1 MNAGYSISSSAR
13 AIIGCVSAATTTE
26 TALSGLRATQREII
40 DAIASSQTFEHAPV
54 SRALLLYLFQHAG
67 STLNEYMIGTEA
79 LGRRQDFDPRTDAAV
94 RVQLSRL
101 RNKLS
106 EYTAHEGKNSP
117 VEVVL
122 PRGGYTLEF
131 VDHTPQN
138 QEAATAT
145 RVESLEPLPADLAKP
160 AWTRDHL
167 IQVAVLLL
175 VCIVSTFFIAR
186 WTSAKPAQQ
195 DTHKPAAGFTEAS
208 FWSTIVGNNVPVRI
222 LVPNPTFFK
231 WGDAKSK
238 ESIHARSVNVNSFAD
253 MAQSPLLSQM
263 AQKLGPPVLSQEYMS
278 VYDARSTLLL
288 LSFLSDHAINAQFSF
303 ASEYPTDEMDK
314 ENVVLLGTG
323 TTLRRFDEILK
334 ATSLRFDPLTTAIT
348 RVDGKSQVVER
359 FNPINESGDVSYIP
373 QMLACLPTGVAGK
386 KALVIAGFRNQAL
399 LRYITSDAG
408 QNEIRKRQKLG
419 NSPFFEAVV
428 LAEMNGNTPLR
439 SSIAYFHSLPAQS
452 SIPDT
457 DPHR

>member
-1 MNAGYSISSSAR
+1 MSVATSS
-13 AIIGCVSAATTTE
+13 E
-26 TALSGLRATQREII
+26 TAPSASRSAQREII

-67 STLNEYMIGTEA
+67 ITLNEYMIGTEA

-101 RNKLS
+101 RNKLA
-106 EYTAHEGKNSP
+106 EYTAHEGKNAP

-131 VDHTPQN
+131 VDHTPQTP
-138 QEAATAT
+138 QPATA
-145 RVESLEPLPADLAKP
+145 VPSEAPEPVVADTPTPSSAVTDAAKP
-160 AWTRDHL
+160 SWTRAHL
-167 IQVAVLLL
+167 IQVAILL
-175 VCIVSTFFIAR
+175 VVAIATTFALAK
-186 WTSAKPAQQ
+186 WTNPKPPQAE
-195 DTHKPAAGFTEAS
+195 TRKPAAAFTDAS

-288 LSFLSDHAINAQFSF
+288 LSFLNDHAINAQFSF
-303 ASEYPTDEMDK
+303 AAEYPTDEMDK

-348 RVDGKSQVVER
+348 RVDDKAQVVQR
-359 FNPINESGDVSYIP
+359 FNPVNESGDVSYIP
-373 QMLACLPTGVAGK
+373 QMLACLPTGIAGK

-399 LRYITSDAG
+399 LHYITSDAG

-452 SIPDT
+452 SVPDGG
-457 DPHR
+457 PHR

>member
-1 MNAGYSISSSAR
+1 VR
-13 AIIGCVSAATTTE
+13 AIIAGVSTAAITE
-26 TALSGLRATQREII
+26 TVPSGPRSAQREII

-67 STLNEYMIGTEA
+67 ITLNEYMIGTEA

-101 RNKLS
+101 RNKLA
-106 EYTAHEGKNSP
+106 EYNAHEGKNAQ

-122 PRGGYTLEF
+122 PRGGYVLEF
-131 VDHTPQN
+131 VDHKPQSPEPVAAIPA
-138 QEAATAT
+138 EALA
-145 RVESLEPLPADLAKP
+145 PLPTDAQTHRVPDISKP
-160 AWTRDHL
+160 TWTREHL
-167 IQVAVLLL
+167 LRVAALL
-175 VCIVSTFFIAR
+175 VVCVITTFFVAR
-186 WTSAKPAQQ
+186 WTTAKPSQT
-195 DTHKPAAGFTEAS
+195 DVHKPVVSFTESS
-208 FWSTIVGNNVPVRI
+208 FWSTLVGNDMPVRI

-231 WGDAKSK
+231 WGDAKSG

-253 MAQSPLLSQM
+253 MAQSPMLSQL
-263 AQKLGPPVLSQEYMS
+263 ARKLGPPVLSQEYMS

-288 LSFLSDHAINAQFSF
+288 LSFLNDHAINAQFSF

-334 ATSLRFDPLTTAIT
+334 STSLRFDPLTTAIT
-348 RVDGKSQVVER
+348 RVDEKSHVIQR
-359 FNPINESGDVSYIP
+359 FDPINESGDVSYIP

-399 LRYITSDAG
+399 LHYITSDAG
-408 QNEIRKRQKLG
+408 QNEIGKRQKLG

-439 SSIAYFHSLPAQS
+439 SSIAYFRSLPAPSAPQ
-452 SIPDT
+452 DT
-457 DPHR
+457 DLHR